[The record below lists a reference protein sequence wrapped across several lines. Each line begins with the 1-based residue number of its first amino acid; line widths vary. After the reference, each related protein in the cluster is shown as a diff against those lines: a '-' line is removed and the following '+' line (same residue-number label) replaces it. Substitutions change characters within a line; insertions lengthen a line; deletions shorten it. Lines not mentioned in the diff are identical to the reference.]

1 MMKFFLY
8 VFLSLICFGLSFYIT
23 PFIIKFINFIALAL
37 FDKADFYIL
46 ITTDA
51 STGVYLLGALVFNA
65 FLMFVFAILC
75 YFIYSKFKGLSFF
88 GFVLFVLNVGRGA
101 MPKRK

>member
-1 MMKFFLY
+1 MMKIFLY

-37 FDKADFYIL
+37 FDK
-46 ITTDA
+46 
-51 STGVYLLGALVFNA
+51 LVFNA

-75 YFIYSKFKGLSFF
+75 YFIYSKSFF
-88 GFVLFVLNVGRGA
+88 GFVLFVLNVGRDA

>member
-1 MMKFFLY
+1 MKFFLY
-8 VFLSLICFGLSFYIT
+8 VFLSLIYFGLSFYIT

-37 FDKADFYIL
+37 FDK
-46 ITTDA
+46 
-51 STGVYLLGALVFNA
+51 LVFNV

-75 YFIYSKFKGLSFF
+75 YFIYSKFKSLSFF

>member
-8 VFLSLICFGLSFYIT
+8 VFLSLICFGLSFYIS

-37 FDKADFYIL
+37 FDK
-46 ITTDA
+46 
-51 STGVYLLGALVFNA
+51 LVFNA

-75 YFIYSKFKGLSFF
+75 HFIYSKFKGLSFF

>member
-1 MMKFFLY
+1 MKIFLY

-37 FDKADFYIL
+37 FDK
-46 ITTDA
+46 
-51 STGVYLLGALVFNA
+51 LVLNA

>member
-1 MMKFFLY
+1 MKIFLY

-37 FDKADFYIL
+37 FDK
-46 ITTDA
+46 
-51 STGVYLLGALVFNA
+51 LVLNA

-75 YFIYSKFKGLSFF
+75 YFIYSKFKSLSFF

>member
-1 MMKFFLY
+1 MKIFLY
-8 VFLSLICFGLSFYIT
+8 VYLGLICFGLSFYIT

-37 FDKADFYIL
+37 FDNLA
-46 ITTDA
+46 
-51 STGVYLLGALVFNA
+51 FNA